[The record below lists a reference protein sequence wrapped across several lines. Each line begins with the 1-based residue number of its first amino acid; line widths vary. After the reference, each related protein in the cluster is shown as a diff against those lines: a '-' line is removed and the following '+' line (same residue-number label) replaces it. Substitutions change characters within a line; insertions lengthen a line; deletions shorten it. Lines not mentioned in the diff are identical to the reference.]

1 MTEAIV
7 SVSTLSLAW
16 TLCTAIRSVE
26 STKKDE
32 GEKKKKLYLVSPLL
46 VYSSALR
53 GGCCVSLRFT
63 ELTRRAVNGLNVYV

>member
-32 GEKKKKLYLVSPLL
+32 GEKKKNYIWFILSWFIVAP
-46 VYSSALR
+46 
-53 GGCCVSLRFT
+53 CVVAVVFRFDSLS
-63 ELTRRAVNGLNVYV
+63 